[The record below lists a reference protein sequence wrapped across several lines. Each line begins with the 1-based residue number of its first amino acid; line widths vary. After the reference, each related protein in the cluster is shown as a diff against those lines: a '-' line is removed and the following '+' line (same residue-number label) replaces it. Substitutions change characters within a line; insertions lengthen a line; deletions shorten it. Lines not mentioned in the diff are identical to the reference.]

1 MSDLHDLGAVSP
13 LKAWL
18 RKERGRSKALAEFA
32 GCEKTHVSGI
42 AAGRSKPSADLLRS
56 IVEFAQGALTI
67 DDVLW
72 PWRDEFKT
80 LHTASVAD
88 GSTGA
93 LPQSTA
99 DSEVT
104 S

>member
-1 MSDLHDLGAVSP
+1 MDNDRP
-13 LKAWL
+13 NPFRAWL
-18 RKERGRSKALAEFA
+18 DAERGRASELATFA
-32 GCEKTHVSGI
+32 GCFSSHITSI
-42 AAGRSKPSADLLRS
+42 AAGRRKPSAELLRS
-56 IVEFAQGALTI
+56 IIEFAQGALTI

-88 GSTGA
+88 GSTCA
-93 LPQSTA
+93 LPQSSA